1 VVRFDDA
8 TGTERVFP
16 FARVGDRLVIIGRN
30 LGGRGAG
37 VFIGDVDV
45 RAGVIVPA
53 RTDRVELVIPD
64 DIALQPGPQLLKIAF
79 NVLMGEPPQS
89 HVGLESNLA
98 SFMLVPHISGLAPDP
113 VAVGGTLTVNGTRL
127 FSPGM
132 DGQTLVGDTVI
143 GTKQYSAASPTS
155 IAFVL
160 PAAIVPG
167 RYAVR
172 VRVNGSETIDAAGVQ
187 VK

>member
-1 VVRFDDA
+1 
-8 TGTERVFP
+8 
-16 FARVGDRLVIIGRN
+16 
-30 LGGRGAG
+30 
-37 VFIGDVDV
+37 
-45 RAGVIVPA
+45 VIVPA

-187 VK
+187 VQ